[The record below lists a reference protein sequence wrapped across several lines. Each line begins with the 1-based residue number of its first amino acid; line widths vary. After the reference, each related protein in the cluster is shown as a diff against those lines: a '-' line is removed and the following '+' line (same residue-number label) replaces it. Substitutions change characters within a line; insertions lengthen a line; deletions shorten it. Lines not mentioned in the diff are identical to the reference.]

1 MYDPDDISIPNGN
14 YFAFPF
20 TPEESALVLQS
31 VPWDV
36 TTSYRTGTAK
46 GPEAILE
53 ASVQLDKYDFDH
65 PGGWRKGIGTLEFD
79 YSIRQTSR
87 RLREE
92 AEKVIIHLESGGG
105 PDEEYAARKLERI
118 NEASRRL
125 NDSVYAVT
133 KEWLDAGK
141 KVGLVGG
148 DHSTPYG
155 HIRAIAE
162 KYGPIGILQ
171 IDAHADLRPAY
182 EGFQYS
188 HASIMHNVL
197 ADLPAV
203 ESLVQV
209 AVRDLSEAEAAR
221 IASDA
226 RITAFSNHRLA
237 GQRFDGVPWREQC
250 RQIAEQ
256 LPRKVY
262 VSFDI
267 DGLTPEYAPSTG
279 TPVPGGITFDEAV
292 GLLAEVVRSGREIV
306 GFDLC
311 EVTPDPNN
319 DWDANV
325 GARVLYKLC
334 NLSLLG

>member
-1 MYDPDDISIPNGN
+1 MYDPNDISIPNGN

-20 TPEESALVLQS
+20 TPQESALVLQS

-36 TTSYRTGTAK
+36 TTSYRTGTAR

-65 PGGWRKGIGTLEFD
+65 PGGWRRGIGTLEFD

-87 RLREE
+87 TLREE
-92 AEKVIIHLESGGG
+92 AEKVIIHLESGGL
-105 PDEEYAARKLERI
+105 PTEKYAAKRLERI
-118 NEASRRL
+118 NEASRQL
-125 NDSVYAVT
+125 NESVYGVT
-133 KEWLDAGK
+133 KQWLDAGK

-162 KYGPIGILQ
+162 RHGAIGILQ
-171 IDAHADLRPAY
+171 IDAHADLREAY
-182 EGFQYS
+182 EGFHYS

-197 ADLPAV
+197 ADISAV
-203 ESLVQV
+203 ETLVQV
-209 AVRDLSEAEAAR
+209 AVRDLSEQEAAR
-221 IASDA
+221 IETDP
-226 RITAFSNHRLA
+226 RITGFPDHRLA
-237 GQRFDGVPWREQC
+237 RDKFSGVPWLKQC
-250 RQIAEQ
+250 GRIVAK
-256 LPRKVY
+256 LPEKVY

-267 DGLTPEYAPSTG
+267 DGLNPEYAPSTG
-279 TPVPGGITFDEAV
+279 TPVPGGITFNEAV
-292 GLLAEVVRSGREIV
+292 FLLAEVVRSGREIV

-334 NLSLLG
+334 NLALL